1 MSSRNAPPPSIKSSQ
16 LWGGVLRDNTKNGCE
31 ADYTC
36 HSKGSTFWVLFWPKF
51 EPVAY
56 CSADW
61 CLSSWANWVIL
72 RQLAVKTAIAPCSS
86 LTKYFEQHFSIY
98 KLINKNDYVEHNY
111 MLITYTSYK
120 QDTNCIFTST
130 GDINSNSTCLF
141 SDWQDV
147 LWLVIFIM
155 YLSLS

>member
-1 MSSRNAPPPSIKSSQ
+1 MLHA
-16 LWGGVLRDNTKNGCE
+16 
-31 ADYTC
+31 
-36 HSKGSTFWVLFWPKF
+36 
-51 EPVAY
+51 
-56 CSADW
+56 
-61 CLSSWANWVIL
+61 
-72 RQLAVKTAIAPCSS
+72 LA
-86 LTKYFEQHFSIY
+86 KYFEQHFSIY

-141 SDWQDV
+141 SCWHDV